1 MSREPKDQHPY
12 VIACHEAGHLLLAR
26 FRDREIEKVS
36 LDLIDGKRGCFYKCA
51 GKAWTDYDE
60 ILLLL
65 AGPRAQITF
74 CPKSIEEAKLVIF
87 REKILQ
93 PQARRG
99 QRPEIYDNT
108 GWQHDVDPV
117 YVLLSMPDAPVFGLK
132 RMVTRREAHE
142 RAENALRVFFSE
154 AVVQSA
160 MKKLA
165 EAIFE
170 KRFLSGKDATELVR
184 STNVLENPTL
194 VRALSAEA

>member
-1 MSREPKDQHPY
+1 MSLEPRDQHPY

-74 CPKSIEEAKLVIF
+74 HPKSIEEAKFLIF
-87 REKILQ
+87 RERILQ
-93 PQARRG
+93 PQERRG
-99 QRPEIYDNT
+99 RRPEIYDNT

-117 YVLLSMPDAPVFGLK
+117 YVLLTMPDAPVLGLK
-132 RMVTRREAHE
+132 RTITRREAYE
-142 RAENALRVFFSE
+142 RAENALRFFFSE
-154 AVVQSA
+154 DAVQSA
-160 MKKLA
+160 MQKLA
-165 EAIFE
+165 EAILE
-170 KRFLSGKDATELVR
+170 KRFLSGKDATDLVN

-194 VRALSAEA
+194 VEALSAEA